1 MPTLDGIVVTEPKE
15 TEVYTFNKN
24 DIKKIAKESI
34 EQADAIDLNKNG
46 TFRAF
51 ENIVDKDGH
60 PRFIEGDI
68 DLVDTLDSGIT
79 KTYGKW
85 ALCGTHLLIVLGA
98 DFADTSI
105 IGGGSQFSKGLNLPS
120 WVEDKIEPLF
130 ATYIVELKPISIFA
144 DNYSSQSCNFMLYKH
159 PTVGLCI
166 YSASA
171 VTLTANRHGRI
182 AFDLL
187 IDNE

>member
-34 EQADAIDLNKNG
+34 EQADKLELNPNG

-68 DLVDTLDSGIT
+68 ELVNNAIPT
-79 KTYGKW
+79 KIYGKW
-85 ALCGTHLLIVLGA
+85 ALSGTHLLLVLCLSAKQNDNISGG
-98 DFADTSI
+98 I
-105 IGGGSQFSKGLNLPS
+105 ITKPINIPQWIL
-120 WVEDKIEPLF
+120 DKITPLWGG
-130 ATYIVELKPISIFA
+130 VEVDKITIYYY
-144 DNYSSQSCNFMLYKH
+144 DVSSNQQSTTAYLEKKD
-159 PTVGLCI
+159 TGLVI
-166 YSASA
+166 YHSGLG
-171 VTLTANRHGRI
+171 LTQDRACRI